1 MAMTITMAFYHQ
13 IAFAFKWLCIIDD

>member
-1 MAMTITMAFYHQ
+1 MAMTITMAFYYQ